1 MNYFEKL
8 LLNYLW
14 DGQLEMKI
22 TGFDMEGFKQAV
34 QQEIKDRLEA
44 VEDIAFLD
52 DDLMTNAEK
61 VVAIK
66 KLFQPDS
73 PVAVPPVLP

>member
-1 MNYFEKL
+1 MNYFEKI

-22 TGFDMEGFKQAV
+22 TGFDVEGFKQAV
-34 QQEIKDRLEA
+34 QQESKSRLEA

-52 DDLMTNAEK
+52 DDLMTDAEK
-61 VVAIK
+61 VEAIK
-66 KLFQPDS
+66 KLCQNNFDS
-73 PVAVPPVLP
+73 KE

>member
-8 LLNYLW
+8 LLNYLRN
-14 DGQLEMKI
+14 GRLEMTI

-52 DDLMTNAEK
+52 DDLMTDAEK
-61 VVAIK
+61 VEAIK

-73 PVAVPPVLP
+73 PAAVPPVLP